1 MPPLTDLTA
10 GLSLQVNDP
19 FTQSTASVQITP
31 TSTPTQGQ
39 VRFDATLV
47 ASRAVSITF
56 ARILQHTVAMTWTS
70 PQPAFGRLRIE
81 MCRTPNFPLFDIKAT
96 AIGYEST
103 TLPFEWPSCTPPF
116 VREYLVRV
124 DQAGL
129 VVQLDASG
137 TAFGGF
143 MSSTML
149 TGRWLVSLSLD
160 PSQPC
165 AAQPYGTSCG
175 PTLSAQSDP
184 RLPDRTLVR
193 IDTTSA
199 IAAAVMLIGIQR
211 MNLPLPGGCFL
222 HNEILIT
229 VPLVPQVTAASALL
243 DPTPYPGL
251 RVTVQGYALPVAQPM
266 QPLSAGLELFCR

>member
-1 MPPLTDLTA
+1 MRLSVRIVLGVTAVVTTAKLAFAQPLSLQIVTPTGIVVTANQAQNSVPPLTDLTA

-31 TSTPTQGQ
+31 TSTPNQGQ

-96 AIGYEST
+96 PVGYGST

-149 TGRWLVSLSLD
+149 GSSR
-160 PSQPC
+160 
-165 AAQPYGTSCG
+165 
-175 PTLSAQSDP
+175 
-184 RLPDRTLVR
+184 
-193 IDTTSA
+193 
-199 IAAAVMLIGIQR
+199 
-211 MNLPLPGGCFL
+211 
-222 HNEILIT
+222 
-229 VPLVPQVTAASALL
+229 
-243 DPTPYPGL
+243 
-251 RVTVQGYALPVAQPM
+251 
-266 QPLSAGLELFCR
+266 